1 MLLSMFC
8 ILKMYLMYVNM
19 LSIFNSIIILARFQE
34 PVVCLSFFENNENI
48 SLQ

>member
-1 MLLSMFC
+1 MWICSVFLIQL
-8 ILKMYLMYVNM
+8 
-19 LSIFNSIIILARFQE
+19 IILARFQE